1 MNKSNGWRLMLLL
14 AVLAAAA
21 WFPIRE
27 ILKFECPD
35 TPPQE
40 FRFRTGMIDPYD
52 SFRGRYVTLNPM
64 PNTVK
69 TETGSP
75 DRSRQLRYA
84 VLKRGKNGFAEVDRL
99 TEDPPSGEPY
109 VRVHNVYR
117 RYEWYGNR
125 RTDTTQYHFSFPF
138 QRFYLNENLA
148 PEAELLAR
156 DTIRKNPED
165 CVLSVLV
172 YADGRYAV
180 RDLLIRGR
188 PLRDLLRRQ
197 K

>member
-1 MNKSNGWRLMLLL
+1 
-14 AVLAAAA
+14 
-21 WFPIRE
+21 
-27 ILKFECPD
+27 
-35 TPPQE
+35 
-40 FRFRTGMIDPYD
+40 
-52 SFRGRYVTLNPM
+52 M

-117 RYEWYGNR
+117 RYELYGNR
-125 RTDTTQYHFSFPF
+125 RTDTAQYHFSFPF

-156 DTIRKNPED
+156 GYHSEKSGG
-165 CVLSVLV
+165 L
-172 YADGRYAV
+172 
-180 RDLLIRGR
+180 R
-188 PLRDLLRRQ
+188 PFRPGLCRWKICGAGSSDSRTPPAGSAPPAEVMSLEELPIP
-197 K
+197 